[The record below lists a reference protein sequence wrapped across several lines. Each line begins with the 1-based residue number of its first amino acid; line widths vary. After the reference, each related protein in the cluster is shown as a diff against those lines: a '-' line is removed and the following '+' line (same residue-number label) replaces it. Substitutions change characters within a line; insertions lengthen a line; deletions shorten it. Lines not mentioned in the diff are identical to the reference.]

1 MKKKITVVV
10 ALGFVLAGSAAA
22 QASALTSLASH
33 RQQYDFAGRKMPV
46 AAARI
51 FSVDE
56 ETAPPILG
64 GSFLQ
69 IIDKSMART
78 TPGKMR
84 VAGNQAG
91 RISVKGSGISTIADR
106 EIFYKPKLAPGGTG
120 QLVAGGSISLIGG
133 DLNTGDISTIPSS
146 QLPYTAGNLVVFENK
161 GSEKAMLRTGLSGLS
176 GGTDQFFTGDSIS
189 LINAR
194 GSSTVSSST
203 PYTVGNIT
211 IRSAGNLVVFE
222 NDSEETM
229 LKTSLSGLSGGTD
242 QFFTGGSIS
251 LINAGGSSTV
261 SSSKLPYTDGNLVF
275 NITPELTMLE
285 TNMSTRSNISVPVF
299 SDMPVLP
306 AGSLDVKLT
315 AMDPS
320 PVPLPAAVYLLGSG
334 MALLC
339 IGRRRNEEV

>member
-1 MKKKITVVV
+1 MKKKITVAV

-46 AAARI
+46 SAARI

-84 VAGNQAG
+84 VAENQAG

-106 EIFYKPKLAPGGTG
+106 EIFYKPKLAP
-120 QLVAGGSISLIGG
+120 
-133 DLNTGDISTIPSS
+133 D
-146 QLPYTAGNLVVFENK
+146 
-161 GSEKAMLRTGLSGLS
+161 
-176 GGTDQFFTGDSIS
+176 
-189 LINAR
+189 
-194 GSSTVSSST
+194 
-203 PYTVGNIT
+203 
-211 IRSAGNLVVFE
+211 
-222 NDSEETM
+222 
-229 LKTSLSGLSGGTD
+229 GTD

-251 LINAGGSSTV
+251 LINARGNSTV
-261 SSSKLPYTDGNLVF
+261 SSSKLPYTAGNLVF
-275 NITPELTMLE
+275 NITPEMTMSE
-285 TNMSTRSNISVPVF
+285 TNMSTRSNISASVF
-299 SDMPVLP
+299 SDRHVLPVLP
-306 AGSLDVKLT
+306 AGSLDVELT
-315 AMDPS
+315 AMNPS
-320 PVPLPAAVYLLGSG
+320 PVPLPAAVSLLGSG

-339 IGRRRNEEV
+339 IARRRNEEV